1 MNKLLCIIL
10 FVLLTQ
16 GNCQDGSSLMSKA
29 ATRWRNYVSEFFEDS
44 QTIGIFQL
52 SLDLIYDEK
61 DVNTIGSALTE
72 HLMNNLTITQ
82 TSKIA
87 GFGLGLPVYYS
98 GGINGFLDVFSTHIS
113 NNLSPFCSQL
123 QGEVIKMKGKG
134 YEKQYIYNQGTYMA
148 LNMFTPAKIEGIFC
162 RFKKKMTPAVWS
174 KLYKSVVKYKILK
187 LELYEANC
195 V

>member
-16 GNCQDGSSLMSKA
+16 GSCQDGSALMSRGV
-29 ATRWRNYVSEFFEDS
+29 TRWKNYVSEFFEDN
-44 QTIGIFQL
+44 QVVGLFEL
-52 SLDLIYDEK
+52 ALDLIYEEK
-61 DVNTIGSALTE
+61 NISTIGSSLTDY
-72 HLMNNLTITQ
+72 LMNNLTLSQ

-98 GGINGFLDVFSTHIS
+98 GGISGFLDVFTTHIS
-113 NNLSPFCSQL
+113 TNLSPFCMQL
-123 QGEVIKMKGKG
+123 QGEMIKMKGKG
-134 YEKQYIYNQGTYMA
+134 DEKQYIYNQGTYMA
-148 LNMFTPAKIEGIFC
+148 LTMFTPAKIEGIFC

-174 KLYKSVVKYKILK
+174 KLYNSVVKYKILK
-187 LELYEANC
+187 VELYEANC